1 MSMAFPCCIHAIPG
15 YHSVQHLQ
23 QHLGNRKARFLKR
36 LHVRRYKGEWQQG
49 HNICSLFVNWKTQMG
64 ARVTKYVWVLWVEKC
79 LFQQLHFRSVSSFI
93 CRLLVVTIVVVTR
106 FQCFLEFLDF
116 LIPGVDMIW
125 LALGTFFSLVCSFP
139 FHSGIVNFV
148 YLLNVIGYFPFV
160 LLCMW
165 ILN

>member
-1 MSMAFPCCIHAIPG
+1 MAFPCCIHATPG
-15 YHSVQHLQ
+15 YPSVQHLK
-23 QHLGNRKARFLKR
+23 QHIGNRKARFLKQ

-49 HNICSLFVNWKTQMG
+49 HSICSLFVNWKTR
-64 ARVTKYVWVLWVEKC
+64 ARVTKMLSFMSWKC
-79 LFQQLHFRSVSSFI
+79 LFQQLHFISVSSFI
-93 CRLLVVTIVVVTR
+93 CRLLVVTIVVVKR